1 MGCKSCIPNK
11 TEIQIVTVNKKSTE
25 ISTELDLI
33 DKIIEKRN
41 QTVNIQTI
49 LTLDIKHSEDKIKN
63 SFFEDTNNEKK
74 LCNYLDKLQQ
84 TSKKEFES
92 ILFLYF
98 NSLSPENKQK
108 YTNIS
113 FPSNIDEFLKLIK
126 SIKEGKFNQINYLN
140 DIDVR
145 KLLIEK
151 NIITIYPNLLKM
163 IEKEKKTKNSAI
175 TEELRLEIEK
185 ILNNK
190 IKSKITLSN
199 PELYFDELIKIYVEK
214 FSESIDKSVFTNASF
229 NLCYTYEN
237 IIDCINKI
245 KNNQNCNFSPDEEN
259 YFLLIFFAPIFGDDV
274 KKISDFNNNDL
285 NNSDKDFKFIIS
297 GKKLLVEDSNN
308 KQILQFPDYNAVNKR
323 IIIEEFKKYF
333 QYKLNVKIN
342 EYLIINCV
350 KPKYF
355 QQYNF
360 YKYNKKIWEF
370 NSNLLKYIL
379 KSKTLKTL
387 LHYLR
392 PELKNFEIFE
402 EDKILKEIFES
413 IIFVPYKIA
422 NAYGASSKIFL
433 KIFINGLSPKYVEK
447 ETILNS
453 SSSFQIVNI
462 HEVIGYWICGYISF
476 KLKNNLLYDNVCYK
490 NYKITEYNEKIKEFD
505 LEQSDGGEII
515 EKILFSRVM
524 EYTTIREM
532 LFILCKKSYDDD
544 YLSFKQKFKEVK
556 NICVEKLYKEVIQDI
571 DLYNY
576 LNFLGID
583 LKYLKS
589 IEKDKLNLKYKRNGE
604 IKQSTCGTKLIS
616 L

>member
-1 MGCKSCIPNK
+1 MGCKTCIPNK
-11 TEIQIVTVNKKSTE
+11 TEIKIVTVNKKSTE
-25 ISTELDLI
+25 INTELDLI

-41 QTVNIQTI
+41 QTINIQTV
-49 LTLDIKHSEDKIKN
+49 LTLDAKQSEDEIKN
-63 SFFEDTNNEKK
+63 SFFEDINNEKK
-74 LCNYLDKLQQ
+74 LCSYLDKLQK
-84 TSKKEFES
+84 TSKDEFER

-98 NSLSPENKQK
+98 NSLSPENKKK
-108 YTNIS
+108 YTTLI
-113 FPSNIDEFLKLIK
+113 FHSNIDVFLELIK
-126 SIKEGKFNQINYLN
+126 SINERKFNQFNYLS

-145 KLLIEK
+145 KMLIEN
-151 NIITIYPNLLKM
+151 NIVKIYPNLLEM
-163 IEKEKKTKNSAI
+163 IEKEKQPNNSNITKK
-175 TEELRLEIEK
+175 LKLEIES
-185 ILNNK
+185 ILNNR

-214 FSESIDKSVFTNASF
+214 FSESIDDNVYKIASF
-229 NLCYTYEN
+229 NLFYTYEN
-237 IIDCINKI
+237 FIDCIDKI
-245 KNNQNCNFSPDEEN
+245 KNNKNHVFSPDEEN

-274 KKISDFNNNDL
+274 QKMSDFNNNDL
-285 NNSDKDFKFIIS
+285 NNNDNDFNFIVS

-308 KQILQFPDYNAVNKR
+308 KQILQFPDNDAVNKK
-323 IIIEEFKKYF
+323 IIIEEFKKYVH
-333 QYKLNVKIN
+333 YNVEIN

-360 YKYNKKIWEF
+360 YKINKKIWEF
-370 NSNLLKYIL
+370 NSNLLKHIF
-379 KSKTLKTL
+379 KSKTLKTV

-392 PELKNFEIFE
+392 PELKNLEIFE
-402 EDKILKEIFES
+402 DDKIVKEIFES
-413 IIFVPYKIA
+413 IIFVPYEII
-422 NAYGASSKIFL
+422 NAYGASSKSFL
-433 KIFINGLSPKYVEK
+433 KIFINGLSPKYIGKV
-447 ETILNS
+447 TILNS

-462 HEVIGYWICGYISF
+462 HEVSENWICGYISY
-476 KLKNNLLYDNVCYK
+476 KLKNNLLYDSVCYK

-544 YLSFKQKFKEVK
+544 YLAFKQKFKEVK
-556 NICVEKLYKEVIQDI
+556 NLGVEKLYKEVIQDI

-583 LKYLKS
+583 LKYLKA
-589 IEKDKLNLKYKRNGE
+589 IEKTEINLKYKRNGE
-604 IKQSTCGTKLIS
+604 IKRSKCRTKLIS